1 VRIFTSTLDL
11 PYVKLMQA
19 EMRRVD
25 DYKSITEYI
34 LHFCEVAK
42 AHLELAKRY
51 SRTPMA
57 ANKKSSA
64 VTPSPNTNATVRV
77 GKLAANKDPDF
88 NRGSYKPKED
98 SDGDRSG
105 SPEPGWKNRRTSYS
119 DNEDIADAA
128 EGRDVH
134 AWVETVPRRYGQY
147 EHHTEQ
153 HSYDDED
160 Y

>member
-1 VRIFTSTLDL
+1 
-11 PYVKLMQA
+11 
-19 EMRRVD
+19 MRSVD

-64 VTPSPNTNATVRV
+64 VTPSTNTGATVRV
-77 GKLAANKDPDF
+77 DKNQ
-88 NRGSYKPKED
+88 GSTHDSSGIHPKE
-98 SDGDRSG
+98 SWQARHAPNVANG
-105 SPEPGWKNRRTSYS
+105 KT
-119 DNEDIADAA
+119 ADATA
-128 EGRDVH
+128 ARDVN
-134 AWVETVPRRYGQY
+134 AWVETVPRRYGQ
-147 EHHTEQ
+147 HEQ
-153 HSYDDED
+153 HAEQDSYEDED